1 MHSYIC
7 VNIGKMRNCLI
18 VILFS
23 ALFACNTKK
32 DNEENKAAEENAI
45 AAPEIIN
52 YNVVKIY
59 PHDTSSYTQGLIWYK
74 DHLYEGTG
82 EYNTSKIA
90 KVDLNTG
97 KPVMQHKLTDPSI
110 FGEGITIFDNKIY
123 QLTWQANKVYVYDL
137 QTFKKINEF
146 NWPQEGW
153 GITHDNKSLIISTG
167 SSNLYFVNPDNFKIE
182 NVVGVTNNYGP
193 VGDINELEY
202 INGFVY
208 ANQYE
213 TNYILKINPETGKVE
228 GRMDLTNIR
237 QKNGVP
243 EDPNM
248 LQNGLVLNGI
258 AYDSAKN
265 SLLVTGKKWPALF
278 EIKIQN

>member
-1 MHSYIC
+1 M
-7 VNIGKMRNCLI
+7 KNCFI
-18 VILFS
+18 VILLCT
-23 ALFACNTKK
+23 LFACNNKK
-32 DNEENKAAEENAI
+32 NEENNAEEENAI
-45 AAPEIIN
+45 AAPKVIN

-59 PHDTSSYTQGLIWYK
+59 PHDTSSYTQGLIWYN

-90 KVDLNTG
+90 KIDMNSG
-97 KPVMQHKLTDPSI
+97 KPVMEHKITDPSI

-137 QTFKKINEF
+137 HSFKKINEF

-153 GITHDNKSLIISTG
+153 GITHNNKSLIISTG
-167 SSNLYFVNPDNFKIE
+167 SSNLYFVNPDTFKIE
-182 NVVGVTNNYGP
+182 NIVGVTNNYGP
-193 VGDINELEY
+193 VGNINELEY
-202 INGFVY
+202 INGAIY

-213 TNYILKINPETGKVE
+213 TNYILKINPESGKVE

-243 EDPNM
+243 DDPNM

-265 SLLVTGKKWPALF
+265 SLLITGKKWPALF